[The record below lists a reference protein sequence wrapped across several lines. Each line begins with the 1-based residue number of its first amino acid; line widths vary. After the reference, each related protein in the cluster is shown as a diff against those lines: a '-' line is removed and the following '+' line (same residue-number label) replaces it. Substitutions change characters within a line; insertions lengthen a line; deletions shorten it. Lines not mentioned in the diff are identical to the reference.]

1 MAAIVEKSSSYKITQ
16 GLEVLYPGEKDDVTV
31 DIDIIAVPGLGSNP
45 DEAFDS
51 FLKKD
56 GTTQFNW

>member
-1 MAAIVEKSSSYKITQ
+1 MAAVGEKSSAYKITQ
-16 GLEVLYPGEKDDVTV
+16 GLEVLYSGGEKDGVTV
-31 DIDIIAVPGLGSNP
+31 DIIAVPGLGSNP

-51 FLKKD
+51 FIKKD